1 LPFAQARSCPSRVA
15 ALAAATIFLLVAA
28 FAAAAGPARAAW
40 FPGTVVD
47 GPSADVVEVDGL
59 DLSMDG
65 TGGVVYIKKDGG
77 VNHVFVSQFYQGQFG
92 PPQRVD
98 PGLTDPSSS
107 ARIAASED
115 GRLAVVFVNDGSLYG
130 VVASDKTQPF
140 TTPAMI
146 AQGSITGPIINP
158 SLDMSVHGAAYVAFV
173 TTPGSGGGDIHVAR
187 LPDNGESFSEFP
199 GTLDLDASHQAGTGA
214 GRPNVAVAADGTAIV
229 AWGEAGGVLLR
240 RVDRDSFSS
249 SFIGASDSPL
259 DGHTPGTADS
269 PDVALEDDSSYG
281 EVVLRQDFD
290 NGNGTFVS
298 RLIARHLVAGDLGP
312 AEAIDGLDFPV
323 VEGAMNPQLG
333 MDMRGR
339 GLAAG
344 ARQASLTPTAA
355 LLRNDSFAPG
365 GVLGSLNNGGTD
377 PQTVTAAGQN
387 TTGVVAWMQAP
398 TPAPEGIVVAGR
410 FEVNNTYEDEVQ
422 LSPGEFGPVPANGGL
437 FAASSIVGDS
447 IVAFSQGPPQQR
459 RVVAS
464 VYARFPGRA
473 TPYTARVVHSKSP
486 LLRWLPATSI
496 FGSPTY
502 EVVMDGKVIGTTQN
516 TSLRPPN
523 PLSEGRHNW
532 HVNTIDAH
540 GQERQGRNR
549 GLRVKT
555 TPSAA

>member
-1 LPFAQARSCPSRVA
+1 VLGAALVVLAVA
-15 ALAAATIFLLVAA
+15 AV
-28 FAAAAGPARAAW
+28 PARAAW

-47 GPSADVVEVDGL
+47 GPSAGIVEVDGL

-65 TGGVVYIKKDGG
+65 TGGVVYIRQDNG
-77 VNHVFVSQFYQGQFG
+77 VNHVFVSQFFQGQFG

-98 PGLTDPSSS
+98 PGLDGPSSS

-115 GRLAVVFVNDGSLYG
+115 GRLAVVFVNGGSLYA

-140 TTPAMI
+140 TQPAMV
-146 AQGSITGPIINP
+146 AQGSQGAQIINP
-158 SLDMSVHGAAYVAFV
+158 TLDMSVHGAAYVVYV

-187 LPDNGESFSEFP
+187 LADTGQSFSVFP
-199 GTLDLDASHQAGTGA
+199 GTLDQDANHQAGTGN
-214 GRPNVAVAADGTAIV
+214 GRPSVAVAADGTAIV
-229 AWGEAGGVLLR
+229 AWGEAGGVLMR
-240 RVDRDSFSS
+240 RVDRDSFST

-259 DGHTPGTADS
+259 DGHTPGQADS

-290 NGNGTFVS
+290 NGNGVPVS

-312 AEAIDGLDFPV
+312 AEAIDGLDFPA

-333 MDMRGR
+333 MDLRGR

-344 ARQASLTPTAA
+344 SRMSSLTPTAA

-365 GVLGSLNNGGTD
+365 GVLGSLNNGGVD
-377 PQTVTAAGQN
+377 PQTVAAAGQN
-387 TTGVVAWMQAP
+387 TTGVIAWMQAP
-398 TPAPEGIVVAGR
+398 TPAPAGVVVAGR
-410 FEVNNTYEDEVQ
+410 FSVNNTYEDEVQ

-437 FAASSIVGDS
+437 FAASSRVGDS
-447 IVAFSQGPPQQR
+447 IVAFAQGPPNDR

-473 TPYTARVVHSKSP
+473 TPHTSRVVHTKQP

-496 FGSPTY
+496 FGLPTY
-502 EVVMDGKVIGTTQN
+502 TVYMDGKQIGQTQGTT
-516 TSLRPPN
+516 LRPPN

-532 HVNTIDAH
+532 RVDTTDAH
-540 GQERQGRNR
+540 GQKRPGRNR

>member
-1 LPFAQARSCPSRVA
+1 VLGA
-15 ALAAATIFLLVAA
+15 ALVVLAAAAA
-28 FAAAAGPARAAW
+28 PARAAW

-47 GPSADVVEVDGL
+47 GPSAGIIEVDGL

-65 TGGVVYIKKDGG
+65 TGGVVYIRQDNG
-77 VNHVFVSQFYQGQFG
+77 VNHVFVSQFFQGQFG

-98 PGLTDPSSS
+98 PGLDGPSSS

-115 GRLAVVFVNDGSLYG
+115 GRLAVVFVNGGSLYA

-140 TTPAMI
+140 TQPAMV
-146 AQGSITGPIINP
+146 AQGSQGAPIINP
-158 SLDMSVHGAAYVAFV
+158 TLDMSVHGAAYVAYV

-187 LPDNGESFSEFP
+187 LADTGQSFSVFP
-199 GTLDLDASHQAGTGA
+199 GTLDQDASHQAGTGN
-214 GRPNVAVAADGTAIV
+214 GRPSVAVAADGTAIV
-229 AWGEAGGVLLR
+229 AWGEAGGVLMR
-240 RVDRDSFSS
+240 RVDRDSFST

-259 DGHTPGTADS
+259 DGHTPGQADS

-290 NGNGTFVS
+290 NGNGVPVS
-298 RLIARHLVAGDLGP
+298 RLIARHLVAGDLGA
-312 AEAIDGLDFPV
+312 AEAIDGLDFPA

-333 MDMRGR
+333 MDLRGR

-344 ARQASLTPTAA
+344 SRMSSLTPTAA

-365 GVLGSLNNGGTD
+365 GVLGSLNNGGVD
-377 PQTVTAAGQN
+377 PQTVAAAGQN
-387 TTGVVAWMQAP
+387 TTGVIAWMQAP
-398 TPAPEGIVVAGR
+398 TPAPAGVVVAGR
-410 FEVNNTYEDEVQ
+410 FSVNNTYEDEVQ

-437 FAASSIVGDS
+437 FAASSRVGDS
-447 IVAFSQGPPQQR
+447 IVAFAQGPPNDR

-464 VYARFPGRA
+464 VYARFPGHA
-473 TPYTARVVHSKSP
+473 TPHTSRVVHTKQP

-496 FGSPTY
+496 FGLPTY
-502 EVVMDGKVIGTTQN
+502 TVYMDGKQIGQTQGTT
-516 TSLRPPN
+516 LRPPN
-523 PLSEGRHNW
+523 PLSEGKHNW
-532 HVNTIDAH
+532 RVDTSDAH
-540 GQERQGRNR
+540 GQKRPGRNR